1 MNIIL
6 TSLNPSKKRS
16 LEMALKDL
24 NIDGFEITCI
34 KVNSNVP
41 SKPIGFEIIRGANN
55 RNHNAKEEISKK
67 NIKYDYL
74 CSVEGGF
81 SLDENGIPF
90 VVTYAIIENAHGKKS
105 TGKSV
110 GIRLRKDVFDY
121 VKNGGSL
128 NKIIDEIDESKNN
141 KEDMGITGFL
151 TNGLYNRDKFD
162 KDAIISALIPF
173 IFEKNR
179 NLLSEKI
186 KENNLI
192 EE

>member
-6 TSLNPSKKRS
+6 TSTNPSKKRS
-16 LEMALKDL
+16 LEMALKEL
-24 NIDGFEITCI
+24 NINGFKITCI
-34 KVNSNVP
+34 RVDSNVP
-41 SKPIGFEIIRGANN
+41 SKPIGFEIIRGADN
-55 RNHNAKEEISKK
+55 RNQNAKDEASKS
-67 NIKYDYL
+67 NIAYDYL

-90 VVTYAIIENAHGKKS
+90 VVTYAIIEDVHGKKS

-128 NKIIDEIDESKNN
+128 NKIIDEINDSKNN
-141 KEDMGITGFL
+141 KENIGITGFL

-186 KENNLI
+186 KENYLI